1 MMNQGSSIKNFIVLI
16 VTAAVI
22 LFIYVA
28 SVTEIKRMNKEKIIK
43 KDLLNEKMNRLEA
56 KIVDFQKLTSEE
68 RIVKYAQDSLGLIRP
83 TENLD
88 SIIISKDQAD
98 QIEKMLKEKYDY

>member
-1 MMNQGSSIKNFIVLI
+1 MKQGSSIKNFIALI

-56 KIVDFQKLTSEE
+56 KIVDVQKLTSEE
-68 RIVKYAQDSLGLIRP
+68 RIVKFAQDSLGLIRP
-83 TENLD
+83 TENPD

-98 QIEKMLKEKYDY
+98 QIEKILKEKYD

>member
-1 MMNQGSSIKNFIVLI
+1 MKQGSSIKNFIVLI
-16 VTAAVI
+16 VAAAVM

-28 SVTEIKRMNKEKIIK
+28 SVTEIKRMNKEKIVK
-43 KDLLNEKMNRLEA
+43 KELLNEKMNRLEA
-56 KIVDFQKLTSEE
+56 KIVDVQKLTSEE
-68 RIVKYAQDSLGLIRP
+68 RIVKFAQDSLGLIRP

-98 QIEKMLKEKYDY
+98 QIEKMLKEKYD

>member
-1 MMNQGSSIKNFIVLI
+1 MKQGSSIKNFIVLI